1 MHHQRDVTL
10 AEDKLRT
17 GIQPV
22 SRIISSVR
30 TLVVNLLKR
39 LNPKN
44 MAAQVDDFADRFQLL
59 IQFMT
64 QQLVL

>member
-1 MHHQRDVTL
+1 MSS
-10 AEDKLRT
+10 LRT
-17 GIQPV
+17 M
-22 SRIISSVR
+22 
-30 TLVVNLLKR
+30 VVNLLKR

-44 MAAQVDDFADRFQLL
+44 MAVQIDEFADRFQLL

>member
-1 MHHQRDVTL
+1 MHRRRDVTL
-10 AEDKLRT
+10 AEDKFRTENQLVSRVMSSLRT
-17 GIQPV
+17 
-22 SRIISSVR
+22 
-30 TLVVNLLKR
+30 LAVNLLKR

-44 MAAQVDDFADRFQLL
+44 IAAQIDEFAHRFQLL

>member
-1 MHHQRDVTL
+1 MHRRRDVTL
-10 AEDKLRT
+10 AEDKFGTEIQLVSRVMSSLRT
-17 GIQPV
+17 
-22 SRIISSVR
+22 
-30 TLVVNLLKR
+30 LAVNLLKR

-44 MAAQVDDFADRFQLL
+44 IAAQIDEFAHRFQLL